1 MKSPAPAVAQRLAAA
16 EAAPQVV
23 PAAVRMVIRTAN
35 MILVVDN
42 AAEYLLKVVAIV
54 EGQGGYVAD
63 TRQWREDGQLRAT
76 ATLRIP
82 AGNLTPA
89 LQAIRKDAVR
99 VSEESVSGQD
109 VSEEY
114 VDLGAQLT
122 NLRATESELRQLLT
136 SVRERTQ
143 KASEVL
149 EVYKEL
155 SRIRGD
161 IDRLQ
166 GRVDFFK
173 QMTAMS
179 TINVELV
186 PDNLSE
192 PIVEPGWR
200 PVAVAKAAAR
210 SFVAVIKGL
219 GAVLIWVIVFALPLA
234 LVFGLFVFLGKKL
247 WKPVNQWRRRRV
259 PQPPPGIGGQTPNS
273 S

>member
-1 MKSPAPAVAQRLAAA
+1 
-16 EAAPQVV
+16 
-23 PAAVRMVIRTAN
+23 MVIRTAN
-35 MILVVDN
+35 ISLVVDN
-42 AAEYLLKVVAIV
+42 AAEYLSKVIAIV

-63 TRQWREDGQLRAT
+63 TRQWREEGQLRAS

-82 AGNLTPA
+82 AANLTPA

-114 VDLGAQLT
+114 ADLGAQLT

-166 GRVDFFK
+166 GRVDFLK

-186 PDNLSE
+186 PDKLLE
-192 PIVEPGWR
+192 PIVAPGWR
-200 PVAVAKAAAR
+200 PGAIAKAAAR
-210 SFVAVIKGL
+210 SFVAVLKGM
-219 GAVLIWVIVFALPLA
+219 GAVLIWVLVFALPLA

-247 WKPVNQWRRRRV
+247 WRPVSQWRRRRV
-259 PQPPPGIGGQTPNS
+259 PRPPPAPNS
-273 S
+273 

>member
-1 MKSPAPAVAQRLAAA
+1 MKSPAPVLAQRSAVA
-16 EAAPQVV
+16 EAAPQIV

-42 AAEYLLKVVAIV
+42 AAEYLSKVVAIV

-114 VDLGAQLT
+114 ADLGAQLT

-166 GRVDFFK
+166 GRVDFIK

-186 PDNLSE
+186 PDKLSE

-200 PVAVAKAAAR
+200 PVAIAKAAAR
-210 SFVAVIKGL
+210 NFVAVLKGL
-219 GAVLIWVIVFALPLA
+219 GAVLIWAIVFALPLA

-259 PQPPPGIGGQTPNS
+259 PQPPPVIGG
-273 S
+273 